1 MLAAS
6 TSPQTAAL
14 PFSPKKPISDQL
26 HGQERVMDGIN
37 LADAKAHLSEL
48 VDRAAAGDTIDIL
61 RRGKPVAR
69 LEAAKRPRK
78 AIDATRL
85 RQLTDSLPVQSES
98 ADRFTRAMRDG
109 DRY

>member
-1 MLAAS
+1 
-6 TSPQTAAL
+6 
-14 PFSPKKPISDQL
+14 
-26 HGQERVMDGIN
+26 MDGIN

-78 AIDATRL
+78 AIDAARL
-85 RQLTDSLPVQSES
+85 RRLPDSLPAQREGP
-98 ADRFTRAMRDG
+98 DPFTRATPAG
-109 DRY
+109 DRYWCSLPPRLCSSRHCRLQAAQ